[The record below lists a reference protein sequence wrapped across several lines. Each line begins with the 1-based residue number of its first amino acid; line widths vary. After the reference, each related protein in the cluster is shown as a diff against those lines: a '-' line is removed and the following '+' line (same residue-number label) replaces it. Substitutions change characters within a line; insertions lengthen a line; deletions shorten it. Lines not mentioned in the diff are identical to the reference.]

1 MNMVKPLHIF
11 LADDDR
17 DDVDLFGDTLHII
30 EPAILFDW
38 ASDGLQALEFL
49 RQHDA
54 PDVIFLDLN
63 MPMADGRKCLQAIKE
78 DDRLKDVPVIMFTT
92 SSFPTDVRECL
103 SLGAICFITKPTDI
117 IELRTVLRTV
127 VDNAH
132 SDIAGALKQL
142 DTRVSIYYQ

>member
-38 ASDGLQALEFL
+38 ASDGLQALQFL

-54 PDVIFLDLN
+54 PMSYF
-63 MPMADGRKCLQAIKE
+63 
-78 DDRLKDVPVIMFTT
+78 
-92 SSFPTDVRECL
+92 
-103 SLGAICFITKPTDI
+103 
-117 IELRTVLRTV
+117 
-127 VDNAH
+127 
-132 SDIAGALKQL
+132 
-142 DTRVSIYYQ
+142 